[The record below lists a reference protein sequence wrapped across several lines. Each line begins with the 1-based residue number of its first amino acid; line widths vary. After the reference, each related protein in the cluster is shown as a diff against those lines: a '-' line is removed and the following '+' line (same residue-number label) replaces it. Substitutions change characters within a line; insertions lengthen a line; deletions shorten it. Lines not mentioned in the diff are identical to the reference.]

1 MTTNFEDLIEF
12 VDKLLEDWVAN
23 ELMVNDEHSVSDEDD
38 NAIAQVIQ
46 ARRAVWEEFK
56 DVITKEG

>member
-1 MTTNFEDLIEF
+1 
-12 VDKLLEDWVAN
+12 
-23 ELMVNDEHSVSDEDD
+23 MVNDEHSVSDEDD